1 MKNDLPSRQTSGYD
15 KPVSRRT
22 GTLLCLL
29 LPALLAAGAAGCA
42 GTHFHAAAH
51 QPLESF
57 RVDPASGDGQEY
69 WCGIVFNGEKIG
81 FSHFRLSKARD
92 AAGQFDIVSEAVFSL
107 KFLMVEKRFSLKAH
121 DRVNAD
127 LTIAR
132 FSYDYDMDDSVLAVV
147 GKMEGSVLKT
157 SVDAAGEVVEQDHL
171 VTGPVY
177 PSSVLYLY
185 PAVQG
190 LRTGRAYEYLVYDG
204 ETRSISPVRQEILAC
219 EESDLF
225 EGTGFKVKTVMHGQE
240 ATAWLDASG
249 RPLLEKAMGG
259 VMISGLEG
267 EARAKAYLARSSVNK
282 SETLLDF
289 SLIRTD
295 TRLDRPRQTEYLE
308 VVLSGMGGGTEPPWD
323 ARQRC
328 SRENGALVCRVDAG
342 ARVPEPG
349 GCTAGTMD
357 RYLRSS
363 VAVPAASDR
372 IRGLAAAVVQATDDP
387 RTRIRAILSWIDGHI
402 EKKAADV
409 FSALDVLDKGRAEC
423 QGHALLY
430 AALARAAGIP
440 TRVVNGIVYSGE
452 HQGFLYHTWA
462 ESCVGGSWTAVDPT
476 FAQEA
481 ADATHIKIVEGD
493 SPEDLMPL
501 VGLIGRLRA
510 EIVTY
515 R

>member
-1 MKNDLPSRQTSGYD
+1 MHLSLYWASF
-15 KPVSRRT
+15 VV
-22 GTLLCLL
+22 
-29 LPALLAAGAAGCA
+29 LAMSGCA
-42 GTHFHAAAH
+42 GTHFQAAAH
-51 QPLESF
+51 QPLDTVRF
-57 RVDPASGDGQEY
+57 NPADVDGQEY

-81 FSHFRLSKARD
+81 FSHFRISKAPD
-92 AAGQFDIVSEAVFSL
+92 TAGQFDIVSEAVFSL

-147 GKMEGSVLKT
+147 GKMEGTVLKT
-157 SVDAAGEVVEQDHL
+157 SVDAAGEVVEQDHP

-185 PAVQG
+185 PSVQG
-190 LRTGRAYEYLVYDG
+190 LRTGRIYEYLVYDG

-225 EGTGFKVKTVMHGQE
+225 EGTGFKVMTVMHGQE

-249 RPLLEKAMGG
+249 RPLLETAMGG
-259 VMISGLEG
+259 VMISGLED

-289 SLIRTD
+289 SLIRTEA
-295 TRLDRPRQTEYLE
+295 RIEKPRQVEYLE
-308 VVLSGMGGGTEPPWD
+308 VVLAGLDEGTKPPSD

-328 SRENGALVCRVDAG
+328 SRKNGALICRVDAG
-342 ARVPEPG
+342 VSVPEPG
-349 GCTAGTMD
+349 GCAAGTMD

-372 IRGLAAAVVQATDDP
+372 IRGLAAAVAQATDDP
-387 RTRIRAILSWIDGHI
+387 QTRIRAILSWIDGHI
-402 EKKAADV
+402 EKEAADV

-462 ESCVGGSWTAVDPT
+462 ESCIGGAWTAVDPT